1 MDLGALTMVLNVV
14 ATIRDEY
21 LKDAA
26 AAAGL
31 CKSKGGKK
39 RKSEAG

>member
-1 MDLGALTMVLNVV
+1 MDLEALTMVLNVV
-14 ATIRDEY
+14 ATVRDEY
-21 LKDAA
+21 LKDAS

-39 RKSEAG
+39 RKTEAG